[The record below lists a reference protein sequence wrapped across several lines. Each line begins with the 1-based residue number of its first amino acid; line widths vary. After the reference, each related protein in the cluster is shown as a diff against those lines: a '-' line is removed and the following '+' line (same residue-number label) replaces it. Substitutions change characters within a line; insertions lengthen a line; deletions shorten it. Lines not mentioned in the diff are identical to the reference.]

1 MKLASARR
9 VESKG
14 ESTAGRI
21 LDVALDQFSRL
32 GFERVT
38 MAGIAA
44 AAGVSQPSLHYHF
57 ADKDDLWRR
66 AMLQLRA
73 VIEQEERLLEV
84 AADASPLALL
94 RLALRL
100 FLRIS
105 WDHPALGRIVMLE
118 GMAGGAR
125 LEWLDRN
132 LIGVRNRRIARIA
145 EAAIHAGELKPF
157 PPAELVI
164 TLQVAAASMTTLA
177 PLMRTGFGI
186 DTATQEARLRHEEMI
201 LEAILGGL
209 ALPAGHRNGDTR

>member
-1 MKLASARR
+1 MKLAATTRVDRR
-9 VESKG
+9 G
-14 ESTAGRI
+14 ETTAGRI
-21 LDVALDQFSRL
+21 LDVALEQFSRL

-57 ADKDDLWRR
+57 VDKDDLWRR

-84 AADASPLALL
+84 AVDASPLALL

-118 GMAGGAR
+118 GMAGGER

-145 EAAIHAGELKPF
+145 AAAIEAGELKPF

-186 DTATQEARLRHEEMI
+186 DTSTQTARLRHEEMI

-209 ALPAGHRNGDTR
+209 ATHPGNRNGEER